1 MGGPRRKWPLRLGRL
16 SPRMK
21 NVAAAG
27 TEDGG
32 PRGTGMWES
41 DGSSEG
47 PRWRRDRTEEE
58 EEGQA
63 SERDAPTGRRGSD
76 T

>member
-1 MGGPRRKWPLRLGRL
+1 LRLGRL

-41 DGSSEG
+41 DGSEG
-47 PRWRRDRTEEE
+47 PRWRRDRTEEEEEEE